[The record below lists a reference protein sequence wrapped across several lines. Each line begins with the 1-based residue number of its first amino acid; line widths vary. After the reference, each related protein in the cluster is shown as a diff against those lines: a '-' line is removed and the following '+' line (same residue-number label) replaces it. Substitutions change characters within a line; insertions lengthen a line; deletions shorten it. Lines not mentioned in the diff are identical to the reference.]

1 MRLALRADLLDPA
14 LDALGVARTIDK
26 GRVVLVDRDA
36 LGAAKHVERDAFQLD
51 AEIFGDHLPAGQDRD
66 VLQHGLAAIAE
77 ARSLHRRDLQAAA
90 QLVADQRGESSE
102 ERRVGKEC
110 VRTCSFGWLP
120 AHYKKKKT

>member
-51 AEIFGDHLPAGQDRD
+51 AEIFGDHLPAGQDRAG
-66 VLQHGLAAIAE
+66 LPPGLAATAE
-77 ARSLHRRDLQAAA
+77 SQSLHRRHLQAAA
-90 QLVADQRGESSE
+90 TLVTDT
-102 ERRVGKEC
+102 RRD
-110 VRTCSFGWLP
+110 SP
-120 AHYKKKKT
+120 ASPALGND